1 VPERLAE
8 EGFALLRARAEVD
21 YEPKLSRTDML
32 ARLPGA
38 HALIVRSGVKV
49 DREALTAGA
58 HLVVVGGAG
67 TGLDNIDLIAARE
80 AGVTV
85 VNAPD
90 ANTVAAAEHAL
101 GLLFAGVRHTAAADA
116 SVRRGEWRRAD
127 FLGTELAGKTLG
139 IVGLGRVG
147 LARAEPARALAR
159 DAG

>member
-1 VPERLAE
+1 MRILVAEPLAE
-8 EGFALLRARAEVD
+8 EGLALLRTQAEVD
-21 YEPKLSRTDML
+21 YEPKLARADLL

-49 DREALTAGA
+49 DREALAAGA
-58 HLVVVGGAG
+58 QLVVVGRAG

-101 GLLFAGVRHTAAADA
+101 GLMFALARHVPAADA
-116 SVRRGEWRRAD
+116 SLRRGEWRRA
-127 FLGTELAGKTLG
+127 
-139 IVGLGRVG
+139 
-147 LARAEPARALAR
+147 
-159 DAG
+159 